1 MANAK
6 IVIETRIKGENQV
19 KALGTNLKRVGREAQ
34 VASKRLNTLRASAT
48 RATSAFATLG
58 TTIKV
63 GVVASLGAATIG
75 LGKFV
80 SDTFSAGN
88 QVEQL
93 QNRFQLLFGSVE
105 EGGKAFDSL
114 ASFAAKVPFSLEEI
128 AQGSGNLAVI
138 SDDAKDLSKIMEIT
152 GNVAAATGLDFRQT
166 AEQIQRSFAGGIAS
180 ADVFRERG
188 VRAMLGFEA
197 GVTVSVEETKK
208 RFFEVFGPGGE
219 FGNAT
224 KLLANTLT
232 GQVSMV
238 QDKYFQFR
246 SIVAKSFF
254 EPLKQQI
261 RDLNKELGSNQ
272 KQLEKLAKEIGAKL
286 ATAFKNIE
294 NGIRFLITNF
304 DKLVLATKIFI
315 GLKLGGIVAGITAQF
330 LLMGKGIA
338 RVTGLLL
345 LSNKRLKVFNILIR
359 ANPLGVLLTA
369 IQLAVVG
376 LVAFRDEL
384 GSIVKYIKGKVS
396 PALFKLRDDFK
407 AFDDADLDFFDEE
420 PKAVQDLRQIQKGV
434 ENSIESYRRLTKA
447 QKEALSGGFVSKAD
461 KFRNFE
467 GPNPRSD
474 MRGAENKAQEAHIK
488 KMADIQNQSFEAN
501 RKYIVE
507 EGKLRGEIERVSL
520 QNTKLYFQQLEN
532 VGISAKAI
540 GSTISQTWINGIR
553 EGNSLLQI
561 TKDTFKNVLQTIA
574 DTMLQKSI
582 EYGLEQIFQALFSNR
597 LEIEKQ
603 ITKEKMQQLA
613 TQAAIT
619 AIGGGS
625 GGGNGGGGPGAAFS
639 NAFGMAKGGIVPG
652 GAPYTDRVPT
662 MLTPGEMV
670 VPRDK
675 VNNMNSGTTITN
687 VNVSGNLDQRAI
699 DQIQAVITQ
708 SSAQV
713 GGANRTY
720 ESNTRGVRGR
730 NR

>member
-34 VASKRLNTLRASAT
+34 VASKRLNTLKASAA
-48 RATSAFATLG
+48 RATSAFAALG

-114 ASFAAKVPFSLEEI
+114 ASFASKVPFSLEEI

-197 GVTVSVEETKK
+197 GVKVSVEETKK

-261 RDLNKELGSNQ
+261 RNLNNELGSNQ
-272 KQLEKLAKEIGAKL
+272 KQLELLAKVIGAKL

-294 NGIRFLITNF
+294 KGLRFLIANF

-315 GLKLGGIVAGITAQF
+315 GLKLGGVVAGITAQF
-330 LLMGKGIA
+330 LLMGKSIT

-345 LSNKRLKVFNILIR
+345 LSNKRLRVFNILVR
-359 ANPLGVLLTA
+359 ANPFGVLLTA
-369 IQLAVVG
+369 IQLTVVG

-384 GSIVKYIKGKVS
+384 TSVGSYISGKFKGILDSLRVS
-396 PALFKLRDDFK
+396 MRQFGTE
-407 AFDDADLDFFDEE
+407 ADETNLDVFEE
-420 PKAVQDLRQIQKGV
+420 DLEQIRREV
-434 ENSIESYRRLTKA
+434 EGLTASYVNLTKA
-447 QKEALSGGFVSKAD
+447 QKRFFGGYRTQSQIRAD
-461 KFRNFE
+461 KFRKFE
-467 GPNPRSD
+467 APNPRAD
-474 MRGAENKAQEAHIK
+474 MRSTEKVGEEQRAKVEQFIREQTHKKRMQFNEIVRQAEAKHAKEQLGEVITYREAL
-488 KMADIQNQSFEAN
+488 A
-501 RKYIVE
+501 
-507 EGKLRGEIERVSL
+507 
-520 QNTKLYFQQLEN
+520 N
-532 VGISAKAI
+532 VGIEAQGVADSI
-540 GSTISQTWINGIR
+540 STTWINGLR
-553 EGNSLLQI
+553 EGNSLLEI
-561 TKDTFKNVLQTIA
+561 TKNSFKNVLKTIA
-574 DTMLQKSI
+574 ETMLKKSI
-582 EYGLEQIFQALFSNR
+582 EYVVELAFQALFGNR
-597 LEIEKQ
+597 LTIEKK
-603 ITKEKMQQLA
+603 ITKEKQKQLGLDTA
-613 TQAAIT
+613 KAAINMAT
-619 AIGGGS
+619 
-625 GGGNGGGGPGAAFS
+625 GGGGGGGGQSFLGFS
-639 NAFGMAKGGIVPG
+639 EGGIVPG
-652 GAPYTDRVPT
+652 GAPYTDRVPA
-662 MLTPGEMV
+662 MLTPGEVV

-675 VNNMNSGTTITN
+675 ANNMNNGTSITN
-687 VNVSGNLDQRAI
+687 INVSGNLDQRAI